1 MILLMKSIL
10 IALKKIMINCFSKEI
25 LIFLLYMP
33 LPHFNISVEFLGGF
47 TMLKEL
53 KLPNQIGEKKNP
65 FC

>member
-1 MILLMKSIL
+1 
-10 IALKKIMINCFSKEI
+10 MINCFSKEI

-33 LPHFNISVEFLGGF
+33 LPNFNFSVEFLWGF

-53 KLPNQIGEKKNP
+53 KLPNQIEKKKKNP